1 MKGILVVNAFWQ
13 GASMKEMEGQLC
25 RAAKKAGVELTVRTN
40 GELLCTLPPV
50 GMLKEEDADFYLFWD
65 KDVRLAMQLEML
77 GKRVFNPAKSIALCD
92 DKTLTHLALAKA
104 HLPMPKTIL
113 CPMTFPALGYPNT
126 EFLSRVES
134 ALSYPMVVKEGC
146 GSFGQQVYLAKSR
159 DDILPILKKAA
170 GTPLLFQEYIRESS
184 GQDLRLYMVGG
195 KCAAA
200 MRRVND
206 TDFRANIQIGGH
218 AENYT
223 PTEEEVDLAA
233 RACEALGLDFA
244 GVDLLKSKKGPLIC
258 EVNSNAHFTAL
269 SALTGVDVAEKIF
282 KHIREALCAAG

>member
-25 RAAKKAGVELTVRTN
+25 RAAKKAGVELMVRTN
-40 GELLCTLPPV
+40 ADLLCVLPPV
-50 GMLKEEDADFYLFWD
+50 GLLGDEDADFYLFWD
-65 KDVRLAMQLEML
+65 KDVRLALQLEML
-77 GKRVFNPAKSIALCD
+77 GKRVFNPARSIALCD

-104 HLPMPKTIL
+104 NLPMPKTIL
-113 CPMTFPALGYPNT
+113 CPQTFPSLGYSST
-126 EFLSRVES
+126 DFLSQVE
-134 ALSYPMVVKEGC
+134 AVLSYPMVVKEGC

-170 GTPLLFQEYIRESS
+170 GTPLLFQEYVEECR

-206 TDFRANIQIGGH
+206 SDFRANIQIGGH
-218 AENYT
+218 AERYV
-223 PTEEEVDLAA
+223 PVEEEVALAA

-269 SALTGVDVAEKIF
+269 SALTGVDVAERIF
-282 KHIREALCAAG
+282 MHIREALCAAG

>member
-13 GASMKEMEGQLC
+13 GASMKEMEAQLC

-50 GMLKEEDADFYLFWD
+50 GMLEEEEADFYLFWD

-92 DKTLTHLALAKA
+92 DKTLTHLALAKEN
-104 HLPMPKTIL
+104 LPMPQTIL
-113 CPMTFPALGYPNT
+113 CPQTFPSLGYPQT
-126 EFLSRVES
+126 DFLDQVEQ
-134 ALSYPMVVKEGC
+134 ALSYPLVVKEGC
-146 GSFGQQVYLAKSR
+146 GSFGQQVYLANCR
-159 DDILPILKKAA
+159 EDILPVLQKAA
-170 GTPLLFQEYIRESS
+170 GTPLLFQEYIGECR
-184 GQDLRLYMVGG
+184 GRDLRLYMVGG

-218 AENYT
+218 AEPYV
-223 PTEEEVDLAA
+223 PSAEEMALAA

-244 GVDLLKSKKGPLIC
+244 GVDLLESKRGPLVC

-282 KHIREALCAAG
+282 LHIQEALCAAG